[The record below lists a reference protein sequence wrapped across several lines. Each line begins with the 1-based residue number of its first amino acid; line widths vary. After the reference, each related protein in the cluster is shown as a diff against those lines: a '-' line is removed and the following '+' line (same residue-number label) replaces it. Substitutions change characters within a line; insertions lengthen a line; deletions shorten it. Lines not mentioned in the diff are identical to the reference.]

1 MTDDIKAKAI
11 ALHDAF
17 THGHGDRRA
26 FLREMAL
33 LAGSVAA
40 AEALIASIGADPA
53 AAAIVPADDKRLK
66 TEILHWKLK
75 SGRQMSG
82 YAAEPIS
89 AKSPPPVVVVI
100 HENRGLNEHIRDVAR
115 RMALAGFSAF
125 APDFLAHMGG
135 TPSDE
140 DKARQMIGALD
151 MPATIADGVELVG
164 ALRSFERGAAAG
176 TRSVG
181 VTGFCWGGAM
191 VNQIAI
197 GAGEKLGAGVSYY
210 GRGGDPAD
218 APRVGAPLMLHLAGN
233 DARVNETAK
242 PWAEAL
248 KAAGKQVIV
257 HEYPGV
263 EHAFN
268 NDTSAARYNAE
279 AAKLAWGRTIAFFK
293 QQLSGQ

>member
-40 AEALIASIGADPA
+40 AEALIASIAADPA
-53 AAAIVPADDKRLK
+53 AAAIVPADDTRLK
-66 TEILHWKLK
+66 TETLTWDSKP
-75 SGRQMSG
+75 GRKMSG
-82 YAAEPIS
+82 YS
-89 AKSPPPVVVVI
+89 ASPADAKGKLPLVIVI

-115 RMALAGFSAF
+115 RLALEGFTAV
-125 APDFLAHMGG
+125 APDFLTPVGG
-135 TPSDE
+135 TPADE
-140 DKARQMIGALD
+140 DKAREMIGALD
-151 MPATIADGVELVG
+151 MPATIADGVAMVEWLT
-164 ALRSFERGAAAG
+164 SPAG
-176 TRSVG
+176 GSRKVG

-197 GAGEKLGAGVSYY
+197 DAGEKLGAGVSYY

-218 APRVGAPLMLHLAGN
+218 APKVGAPLMLHLAGN
-233 DARVNETAK
+233 DARVNATAK

-293 QQLSGQ
+293 QQLGGQ